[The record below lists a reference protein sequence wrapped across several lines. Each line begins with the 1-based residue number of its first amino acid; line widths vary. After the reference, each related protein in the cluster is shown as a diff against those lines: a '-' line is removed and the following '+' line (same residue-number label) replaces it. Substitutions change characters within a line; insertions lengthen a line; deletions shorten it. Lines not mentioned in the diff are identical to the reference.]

1 MLKLLAD
8 ESRAEFAVSADPHAA
23 ESVSTPN
30 DDALLDAYSRAVAGA
45 VERVAPAVVH
55 VQVGGGG
62 APGRRSRGGSGSG
75 FIFTPD
81 GFLLTNSHVV
91 ERAKDI
97 RVALNDGR
105 ELRADLIGDDPGT
118 DLAVLR
124 VSADRLGRAEL
135 GDSAA
140 LKPGHVVIAIG
151 NPLGFDATVTAG
163 VVSAV
168 GRSMRSQSGRLIDQV
183 IQTDAALNPGNSG
196 GPLLNSRGEVVGV
209 NTAVIMGAQGICFAV
224 ASNTARYVAS
234 QLIRFGRVRRS
245 WLGVV
250 GQNVQINRAAAYRA
264 QLAVQSGVLITEI
277 EPNSP
282 AATAGLEPRD
292 VIVRLAG
299 SVVTGIDDLQ
309 RLLTDGLIGHS
320 TDIGVLRGGA
330 LKRFEV
336 VPRDAAR

>member
-1 MLKLLAD
+1 MLTLLAD
-8 ESRAEFAVSADPHAA
+8 RSSSSADLSPVVPAA
-23 ESVSTPN
+23 SPN

-55 VQVGGGG
+55 VQVRIG
-62 APGRRSRGGSGSG
+62 AESGRRGRGERGGSGSG
-75 FIFTPD
+75 FVFTPD
-81 GFLLTNSHVV
+81 GLILTNSHVV
-91 ERAKDI
+91 ERARDI

-124 VSADRLGRAEL
+124 VSADGLSRAEL

-140 LKPGHVVIAIG
+140 LRPGHLVIAIG

-168 GRSMRSQSGRLIDQV
+168 GRTMRSQSGRLIDQV

-224 ASNTARYVAS
+224 AGNTARYVAG

-250 GQNVQINRAAAYRA
+250 GQNVRFNRAAAHRA
-264 QLAVQSGVLITEI
+264 QLAVQSGVLVTQI
-277 EPNSP
+277 EPASP

-292 VIVRLAG
+292 VIVRLDG
-299 SVVTGIDDLQ
+299 SVVAGIDDLQ
-309 RLLTDGLIGHS
+309 RVLTESLIGRATS
-320 TDIGVLRGGA
+320 IGVLRGGA
-330 LKRFEV
+330 LRELSV
-336 VPRDAAR
+336 TPRDAER